1 MRRVLCAL
9 TIALSVHVSAD
20 AQGYSFNAVF
30 PIVNTYSEG
39 LPEFIKASVANNS
52 EYMGKTVY
60 VSNMLELY
68 SGSQSKGTFYDGSY
82 ISFSYV
88 SRTVEKVNSQWFHG
102 STSTQMA
109 FHPGGQ
115 EGFNYRTWT
124 AETTSW
130 TPLYA
135 FRLGDNGLDLVNL
148 WDGNVVAHISDSQDI
163 KSYAF
168 LTVFAGSNFTDK
180 DIIVVAGENLCKVF
194 ETIPNSNGVREVSVS
209 DKESYFGI
217 NGQKYDQPQQGVNIV
232 VDGDKTKK
240 IVVK

>member
-1 MRRVLCAL
+1 MKKLLLLFV
-9 TIALSVHVSAD
+9 TLSFHLSAF
-20 AQGYSFNAVF
+20 AQGYSLNAVF

-39 LPEFIKASVANNS
+39 LPEFTKASIGISS

-60 VSNMLELY
+60 VSKVLELY
-68 SGSQSKGTFYDGSY
+68 SGSQSRGSFFDDSY

-88 SRTVEKVNSQWFHG
+88 SRTVDKVSSQWFHG
-102 STSTQMA
+102 SASTQMA

-115 EGFNYRTWT
+115 DGFNYGSWT

-148 WDGNVVAHISDSQDI
+148 WDGNVVTHISDSPDI

-168 LTVFAGSNFTDK
+168 LTVFAGSSFTDK
-180 DIIVVAGENLCKVF
+180 DIIVVAGENHCKVY
-194 ETIPNSNGVREVSVS
+194 ETIPNSIGVREVSVS
-209 DKESYFGI
+209 DTESYFGI
-217 NGQKYDQPQQGVNIV
+217 NGQKYDSPHSGLNIV
-232 VDGDKTKK
+232 VNGRETKK
-240 IVVK
+240 VVVK